1 MESQEL
7 ETLVWRQSCIYGNRC
22 DPEILQHLSWCHIAA
37 QGTVYAL
44 GQVFQDWLHRFSAG
58 TMLGT
63 VEWNRKQCTYT
74 VIKQLQ
80 EHSSRHQQHFCMLQK
95 FLSHFSQEKQLC
107 VHSMTTFT
115 ASSVQN
121 LIARQCFYYHNDNR
135 NGSLT
140 PNVCVYTCA
149 HSANQCFQ
157 HHYLGVAQWNKQT
170 KWNKIHYC

>member
-1 MESQEL
+1 MGTAVIQKFCN
-7 ETLVWRQSCIYGNRC
+7 TWADV
-22 DPEILQHLSWCHIAA
+22 ILQHKEQFTLWARYFRTGCTGLVPAPCWV
-37 QGTVYAL
+37 QLNGT
-44 GQVFQDWLHRFSAG
+44 
-58 TMLGT
+58 
-63 VEWNRKQCTYT
+63 ENT